1 MIVEASRRIRSERP
15 SQEMLMASAL
25 ARSVR
30 AWLGS
35 WATRSAAAASI
46 LAVVVASGFI
56 FVGQL
61 GLASAS
67 NIDTCRSDRYCCLL
81 GTRALVGQR
90 R

>member
-1 MIVEASRRIRSERP
+1 
-15 SQEMLMASAL
+15 MLMASAL

-46 LAVVVASGFI
+46 LAVVVASDFI
-56 FVGQL
+56 LVGQL

-81 GTRALVGQR
+81 GTRALVAQIDR
-90 R
+90 